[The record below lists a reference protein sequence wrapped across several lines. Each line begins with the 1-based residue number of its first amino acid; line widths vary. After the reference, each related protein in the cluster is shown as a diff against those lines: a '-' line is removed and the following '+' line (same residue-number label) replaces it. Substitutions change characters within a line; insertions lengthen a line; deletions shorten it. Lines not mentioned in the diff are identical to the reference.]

1 MQGSKFQEVLAK
13 VSRAVNAPFKGAK
26 EPVQTLESDSDNE
39 SFPPMSPRQESD
51 SDNESFRPIRPR
63 QNILRRCDSAFIMR
77 TNNHLRREF
86 PNKNISPRI
95 IFDNPTIEGI
105 THKLCEDMS
114 DGSPDDAE
122 SGCDTDSLPEA
133 PPLGNIQNAWPISSQ
148 DLKLQPFTQLVVSES
163 ELILNG
169 QKDVLEPYEAV
180 ELGRYFRRRD
190 GMECILIPAGT
201 ATIGTDSEEC
211 SAIEGPSHRVELS
224 SFLMDIEPVSI
235 GAYVRFL
242 NATLP
247 CGEALLDF
255 CLLLTGDDRD
265 CHLPVHYNKDT
276 KVWCARPGVPLSWP
290 MILVSWYGANA
301 YSLWVHGHDW
311 RAYKDAEHSFLPTE
325 TQWEYAAR
333 GAKSVRFPWG
343 EGPASPKLLNVCW
356 DISAHDPE
364 SHISTPLEEFPL
376 VPVNAEIGMSPFGL
390 RGMAGNVWQW
400 CRDVYDPHFYQSP
413 EASHPNAWNKA
424 EEGPKVEKGGSW
436 VGPADLARSSYR
448 RGRLA
453 SAKGRCLGFR
463 CVGDASLIPCSDE
476 NSTRASSDDGT
487 D

>member
-1 MQGSKFQEVLAK
+1 MQSSKFQEVLAK
-13 VSRAVNAPFKGAK
+13 VSRAVNAPFKRVQ
-26 EPVQTLESDSDNE
+26 EPIQTLESDSDDE
-39 SFPPMSPRQESD
+39 SFP
-51 SDNESFRPIRPR
+51 PIRPR
-63 QNILRRCDSAFIMR
+63 QNILRRCDSAMIMR

-86 PNKNISPRI
+86 PKKNISPRI

-114 DGSPDDAE
+114 VCSSDDDE
-122 SGCDTDSLPEA
+122 SGGDSLPEV
-133 PPLGNIQNAWPISSQ
+133 PPLGNTQSAWPISSQ
-148 DLKLQPFTQLVVSES
+148 DLKLQPFTQLVLSES
-163 ELILNG
+163 DLVILNSE
-169 QKDVLEPYEAV
+169 KDVLEPYEVV
-180 ELGRYFRRRD
+180 EPGRYFRRRD
-190 GMECILIPAGT
+190 GMECILIPAAT
-201 ATIGTDSEEC
+201 ATIGTDSEGC

-224 SFLMDIEPVSI
+224 SFLMDIEPVSV

-242 NATLP
+242 NATQP
-247 CGEALLDF
+247 CCEALEDF
-255 CLLLTGDDRD
+255 CQLLNGDDRD
-265 CHLPVHYNKDT
+265 CHLPLYYNKDT
-276 KVWCARPGVPLSWP
+276 GLWCARPSVPLSWP

-311 RAYKDAEHSFLPTE
+311 RSYKNSEHSFLPTE

-333 GAKSVRFPWG
+333 GADSVRFPWG
-343 EGPASPKLLNVCW
+343 DGPASPKLLNVCW

-364 SHISTPLEEFPL
+364 SHISKPLEEFPL

-400 CRDVYDPHFYQSP
+400 CRDAYDPHFYQSP

-424 EEGPKVEKGGSW
+424 EEAPKVEKGGSW

-463 CVGDASLIPCSDE
+463 CIGDASQVSGSDE